1 MIEVTRQ
8 GDWLLIPIKARPGGR
23 RNGIDGVHAGILKVE
38 VTAAPEKG
46 KANEAIC
53 KLLADELGTGRSS
66 VRVVRGE
73 TVSTKVIGVSG
84 LSESDLQ
91 EKIAWWSKGRI
102 KRGSS

>member
-8 GDWLLIPIKARPGGR
+8 GDVFLIPIKARPGGK
-23 RNGIDGVHAGILKVE
+23 RNGVDGVHAGMLKVE
-38 VTAAPEKG
+38 VAAAPEKG

-53 KLLADELGTGRSS
+53 KLLAEELGLARSS
-66 VRVVRGE
+66 VQVVRGE
-73 TVSTKVIGVSG
+73 TSSMKVVAVCG

-91 EKIAWWSKGRI
+91 EKVAEWSKGRI